1 VIDKATLTTAE
12 HRERGRIKSIGDR
25 FIYVVFRCNERCGDY
40 RDYTAAPCLP
50 QYLYFEQEEPVT
62 P

>member
-1 VIDKATLTTAE
+1 
-12 HRERGRIKSIGDR
+12 
-25 FIYVVFRCNERCGDY
+25 VVFRCNERCGDY
-40 RDYTAAPCLP
+40 RDYTAAPCLL